1 MVLDVGDVYRGE
13 NGKLVINIEI
23 QLDDID
29 LYPNLQII
37 GRMIWI

>member
-13 NGKLVINIEI
+13 NGKLVVNIEI

-29 LYPNLQII
+29 LYPNLKIK
-37 GRMIWI
+37 GRMVWI

>member
-13 NGKLVINIEI
+13 KGKLVINIEI